1 MASNP
6 DNTTMSNNPSGSGGP
21 QFYYD
26 QSAKFNPTTAVV
38 IISLIGGCFVLAFVS
53 VLLRKCIRGES
64 GRTTTQSSTTQS
76 ESYQSKS
83 KGLAKKDVD
92 ALPLVHREDLGEK
105 DERECP
111 VCLTEFEQE
120 DTLRLLPSCKHVF
133 HQECIDAWFDA
144 HSTCPLC
151 RASLLG
157 QPIGEVKNSEQHVAP
172 GHGEPVETITEVSGS
187 GDLETRHPT
196 SDVHAV
202 DGKLSNRHGE
212 FFLPFSFFAEI
223 WTGRVILAMAST
235 NAEFMCS
242 VFYTTDSRTA
252 AAAPPLGALISRD
265 DERSSARGTLF
276 RNSESFK
283 RAAAVTTSEQQ
294 PGTKD
299 SSFRKPSSSIRRSS
313 SLGADLISLRNL
325 LMRQNDQNGNAN
337 STDAPSGSSRWFTRA
352 RSLEVARSRDRAEYS
367 RETYSRDEWV
377 TIDLETGK
385 AATNA
390 DAEVPSSSS
399 SKVPAAPERAWSE
412 RWSLASLKG
421 AMIFP
426 LSRSTSDV
434 SSRSAHL
441 PV

>member
-202 DGKLSNRHGE
+202 D
-212 FFLPFSFFAEI
+212 
-223 WTGRVILAMAST
+223 
-235 NAEFMCS
+235 
-242 VFYTTDSRTA
+242 DSRTA